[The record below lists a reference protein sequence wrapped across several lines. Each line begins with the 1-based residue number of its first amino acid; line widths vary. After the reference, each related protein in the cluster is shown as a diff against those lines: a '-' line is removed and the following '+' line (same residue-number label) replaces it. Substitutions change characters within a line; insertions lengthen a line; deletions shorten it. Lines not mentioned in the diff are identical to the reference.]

1 MNSDLAEFQ
10 EEILFELEQ
19 KKETPIEKL
28 YDLLND
34 LKVEKHENVLINI
47 SNAKNAIHSM
57 DDFDLLKNPILKF
70 FGENENKTE
79 DEEIEI
85 LNKLEEEE
93 GKPLLNAFYN
103 VAFTYYDKVKIEK
116 KKKFFNK
123 SKGQIRIP

>member
-34 LKVEKHENVLINI
+34 LKVEKHENILINI

-70 FGENENKTE
+70 FGENENKSE
-79 DEEIEI
+79 EEEIEI

-93 GKPLLNAFYN
+93 GKPLLHAFYN

-116 KKKFFNK
+116 KIFFFNK